1 MRKLL
6 RVDLLVL
13 DDFCLQPLD
22 AVDTA
27 DVYELI
33 VERHRPAATVTTSH
47 REPIE
52 WLGLMADA
60 LLAQSAIDRLQSAAY
75 ELVLD
80 GDSYRHRQKPT
91 VGDSTETPER
101 PRRRRRT

>member
-1 MRKLL
+1 M
-6 RVDLLVL
+6 
-13 DDFCLQPLD
+13 
-22 AVDTA
+22 
-27 DVYELI
+27 
-33 VERHRPAATVTTSH
+33 ERHRRAATVTTSN

>member
-1 MRKLL
+1 M
-6 RVDLLVL
+6 
-13 DDFCLQPLD
+13 
-22 AVDTA
+22 
-27 DVYELI
+27 
-33 VERHRPAATVTTSH
+33 VTSN

-80 GDSYRHRQKPT
+80 GDSYRRRQRPT
-91 VGDSTETPER
+91 PGTPTEPA
-101 PRRRRRT
+101 PPSRRRRRA